1 MKKFPN
7 SLIELF
13 GMLADDNQAKRLF
26 NIKSSKVGKTSITN
40 PVFDSMVNHFRANEI
55 SQDSVK
61 EYLKEKKDSKGEP
74 LLYTIVPNA
83 LGKAERLQLR
93 SNMAK
98 NLETLIQ
105 NLGKRQ
111 SRNQIQRL
119 LDAVLAD
126 DDKSKAGIVA
136 LNVFI
141 KEANDNRLKHIRQ
154 KHLTPEI
161 RLKLI
166 GIVEKHTSKKKN
178 FTPSDFDKDTMINLN
193 NNLIVIR
200 SVAQDID
207 AKELNDEAKKNG
219 WAVEL
224 SGNGVILRKIFK
236 MGVKTT
242 EESLKK
248 LIGDDLPSVHSANDG
263 QNTQITQKPSD
274 LRRLLYGKEATFK
287 TIGGFSQIAAKTQVI
302 LEDFGTVDKEIIE
315 SWFKLVTEGVGTG
328 LSSDAEF
335 MKAITNFKV
344 NGSSMYGKFLSGKT
358 QTKNHKTSFYV
369 RELLEQPLSQ
379 NLFDEVMKNI
389 KGSLRVSRQNW
400 IAWKKASLDTKK
412 EKDAFEIDA
421 RKPLTDDSRQ
431 AFEEAYIKA
440 TTNSIQAIML
450 EYLIKEEGL
459 KINNDDYYILN
470 VNEKRESQIA
480 LIEDSEVMKKVS
492 ELRTKILEGKNNLIF
507 YKDWL
512 EDNDYAED
520 LTLFRER
527 RMASQLP
534 KKKTEE
540 KTEEEIEE
548 IDFTYL
554 DTESELV
561 RVVYSVIHNAPTKV
575 TEDKDGEK
583 VERPID
589 GIFRKY
595 LGKRPKLAKYVKS
608 NKKDIKEGLVVF
620 YHVCNSM
627 GSSLVTEAQAID
639 KHTSKGLSA
648 ENESL
653 LAAVKKFAAKMERS
667 LKLFKNRFKE
677 ELGTRLKDIADNP
690 KKYPAV
696 YDKRPYINK
705 LIKYSLLKR
714 RPQ

>member
-1 MKKFPN
+1 MKKFPDN
-7 SLIELF
+7 LIELF
-13 GMLADDNQAKRLF
+13 AMLADDNQAKRLF
-26 NIKSSKVGKTSITN
+26 NIKSSKVGKKSITN

-55 SQDSVK
+55 SQDSVRQ
-61 EYLKEKKDSKGEP
+61 YLRDNDI
-74 LLYTIVPNA
+74 LTTLIPNS

-93 SNMAK
+93 SNMAN

-111 SRNQIQRL
+111 SRDQTQRL
-119 LDAVLAD
+119 LDAILAD
-126 DDKSKAGIVA
+126 NDKSKAGIVA

-141 KEANDNRLKHIRQ
+141 KDASYPKLKTIQDRY
-154 KHLTPEI
+154 LPSEI

-166 GIVEKHTSKKKN
+166 EIVEKYTSKKKN

-193 NNLIVIR
+193 NNLITIR

-219 WAVEL
+219 WTVES
-224 SGNGVILRKIFK
+224 SGNTVILRKIFK

-248 LIGDDLPSVHSANDG
+248 LIKDDLPSVDSANDG
-263 QNTQITQKPSD
+263 QNTQIAQKPSD

-421 RKPLTDDSRQ
+421 RKPLTDESTQ

-450 EYLIKEEGL
+450 EYLMKDEGL
-459 KINNDDYYILN
+459 KISNDDYYILN

-492 ELRTKILEGKNNLIF
+492 DLRTKILEDPNALIF

-512 EDNDYAED
+512 EENDYAED

-540 KTEEEIEE
+540 ETEEEIEE

-561 RVVYSVIHNAPTKV
+561 RVIYSVIHNAPTKV

-595 LGKRPKLAKYVKS
+595 LGNRSKLAKYVKS

-620 YHVCNSM
+620 YHICNTM

>member
-1 MKKFPN
+1 MKKFPDN
-7 SLIELF
+7 LIELF
-13 GMLADDNQAKRLF
+13 AMLADDNQAKRLF
-26 NIKSSKVGKTSITN
+26 NIKSSKVGKKSITN

-55 SQDSVK
+55 SQDSVRQ
-61 EYLKEKKDSKGEP
+61 YLRDNDI
-74 LLYTIVPNA
+74 LTTLIPNS

-93 SNMAK
+93 SNMAN

-111 SRNQIQRL
+111 SRDQTQRL
-119 LDAVLAD
+119 LDAILAD
-126 DDKSKAGIVA
+126 NDKSKAGIVA

-141 KEANDNRLKHIRQ
+141 KDASYPKLKTIQDRY
-154 KHLTPEI
+154 LPSEI

-166 GIVEKHTSKKKN
+166 EIVEKYTSKKKN

-193 NNLIVIR
+193 NNLITIR

-219 WAVEL
+219 WTVES
-224 SGNGVILRKIFK
+224 SGNTVILRKIFK

-248 LIGDDLPSVHSANDG
+248 LIKDDLPSVDSANDG
-263 QNTQITQKPSD
+263 QNTQIAQKPSD

-421 RKPLTDDSRQ
+421 RKPLTDESRQ

-450 EYLIKEEGL
+450 EYLMKDEGL
-459 KINNDDYYILN
+459 KISNDDYYILN

-492 ELRTKILEGKNNLIF
+492 DLRTKILEDPNALIF

-512 EDNDYAED
+512 EENDYAED

-540 KTEEEIEE
+540 ETEEEIEE

-561 RVVYSVIHNAPTKV
+561 RVIYSVIHNAPTKV

-595 LGKRPKLAKYVKS
+595 LGNRSKLAKYVKS

-620 YHVCNSM
+620 YHICNTM

>member
-13 GMLADDNQAKRLF
+13 AMLADDKQAKVLF
-26 NIKSSKVGKTSITN
+26 NIKSTNRKITN
-40 PVFDSMVNHFRANEI
+40 PVFDGMVNHFRANEI
-55 SQDSVK
+55 SQDSVRQ
-61 EYLKEKKDSKGEP
+61 YLRDNDI
-74 LLYTIVPNA
+74 LATLIPNS

-93 SNMAK
+93 SNMAN

-111 SRNQIQRL
+111 SRDQTQRL
-119 LDAVLAD
+119 LDTILAD
-126 DDKSKAGIVA
+126 NDKSKAGIVA

-141 KEANDNRLKHIRQ
+141 KDAPKAKLHMIRQ
-154 KHLTPEI
+154 RYLTPEI

-166 GIVEKHTSKKKN
+166 GIVEKYTSKKKN

-193 NNLIVIR
+193 NNLITIR

-219 WAVEL
+219 WTRES
-224 SGNGVILRKIFK
+224 SGNSVILRKIFK

-242 EESLKK
+242 EESLRK
-248 LIGDDLPSVHSANDG
+248 LIQDDLPSVESANDG

-421 RKPLTDDSRQ
+421 RKPLTDESRQ
-431 AFEEAYIKA
+431 AFEENYIKA

-450 EYLIKEEGL
+450 EYLIKDEGL
-459 KINNDDYYILN
+459 KISNDDYYILN
-470 VNEKRESQIA
+470 VNEKRESQIV

-492 ELRTKILEGKNNLIF
+492 DLRTKILEDPNALIF

-512 EDNDYAED
+512 EENDYAED

-540 KTEEEIEE
+540 ETEEEIEE

-561 RVVYSVIHNAPTKV
+561 RVIYSVIHNAPTKV

-595 LGKRPKLAKYVKS
+595 LGNRSKLAKYVKS

-620 YHVCNSM
+620 YHICNTM

-667 LKLFKNRFKE
+667 LKVFKNKFKE

-696 YDKRPYINK
+696 YDKRPYISK

>member
-13 GMLADDNQAKRLF
+13 AMLADDKQAKVLF
-26 NIKSSKVGKTSITN
+26 NIKSSKVGKKSITN
-40 PVFDSMVNHFRANEI
+40 PVFDGMVNHFRANEI
-55 SQDSVK
+55 SQDSVRQ
-61 EYLKEKKDSKGEP
+61 YLRDNDI
-74 LLYTIVPNA
+74 LATLIPNS

-93 SNMAK
+93 SNMAN

-111 SRNQIQRL
+111 SRDQTQRL
-119 LDAVLAD
+119 LDAILAD
-126 DDKSKAGIVA
+126 NDKSKAGIVA

-141 KEANDNRLKHIRQ
+141 KDAPKAKLHMIRQ
-154 KHLTPEI
+154 RYLTPEI

-166 GIVEKHTSKKKN
+166 GIVEKYTSKKKN
-178 FTPSDFDKDTMINLN
+178 FTPSDFDKDTIINLN
-193 NNLIVIR
+193 NNLITIR
-200 SVAQDID
+200 STATEID
-207 AKELNDEAKKNG
+207 EKELDDEAKKNG
-219 WAVEL
+219 WTVES
-224 SGNGVILRKIFK
+224 SGNIAILRKIFK

-248 LIGDDLPSVHSANDG
+248 LIKDELPLVDSANDG
-263 QNTQITQKPSD
+263 QNTQITQKSSD

-358 QTKNHKTSFYV
+358 QSKNHKASFYI

-400 IAWKKASLDTKK
+400 IAWKKASLGTKK

-421 RKPLTDDSRQ
+421 RKPLTDESRQ
-431 AFEEAYIKA
+431 AFEETYLKA

-450 EYLIKEEGL
+450 EYLKDEEGL
-459 KINNDDYYILN
+459 EISDSDYVILN
-470 VNEKRESQIA
+470 ENQKKESQIA

-492 ELRTKILEGKNNLIF
+492 ALRTDILEDKDALIF
-507 YKDWL
+507 YRDWL
-512 EDNDYAED
+512 KENDYTED

-527 RMASQLP
+527 KMVSQLP
-534 KKKTEE
+534 TKET
-540 KTEEEIEE
+540 EE

-561 RVVYSVIHNAPTKV
+561 RVIYSVIHNAPTKV

-595 LGKRPKLAKYVKS
+595 LGNRSKLAKYVKS

-667 LKLFKNRFKE
+667 LILFKNRFKK

-696 YDKRPYINK
+696 YDKQPYINK

>member
-1 MKKFPN
+1 MKKFPDN
-7 SLIELF
+7 LIELF
-13 GMLADDNQAKRLF
+13 AMLADDNQAKRLF
-26 NIKSSKVGKTSITN
+26 NIKSSKVGKKSITN

-55 SQDSVK
+55 SQDSVRQ
-61 EYLKEKKDSKGEP
+61 YLRDNDI
-74 LLYTIVPNA
+74 LTTLIPNS

-93 SNMAK
+93 SNMAN

-111 SRNQIQRL
+111 SRDQTQRL
-119 LDAVLAD
+119 LDAILAD
-126 DDKSKAGIVA
+126 NDKSKAGIVA

-141 KEANDNRLKHIRQ
+141 KDASYPKLKTIQDRY
-154 KHLTPEI
+154 LPSEI

-166 GIVEKHTSKKKN
+166 EIVEKYTSKKKN

-193 NNLIVIR
+193 NNLITIR

-219 WAVEL
+219 WTVES
-224 SGNGVILRKIFK
+224 SGNTVILRKIFK

-248 LIGDDLPSVHSANDG
+248 LIKDDLPSVDSANDG
-263 QNTQITQKPSD
+263 QNTQIAQKPSD

-421 RKPLTDDSRQ
+421 RKPLTDESRQ

-450 EYLIKEEGL
+450 EYLMKDEGL
-459 KINNDDYYILN
+459 KISNDDYYILN

-492 ELRTKILEGKNNLIF
+492 DLRTKILEDPNALIF

-512 EDNDYAED
+512 EENDYAED

-540 KTEEEIEE
+540 ETEEEIEE

-561 RVVYSVIHNAPTKV
+561 RVIYSVIHNAPTKV

-595 LGKRPKLAKYVKS
+595 LGNRSKLAKYVKS

-620 YHVCNSM
+620 YHICNTM

-667 LKLFKNRFKE
+667 LKLFKNRVKE
-677 ELGTRLKDIADNP
+677 DLGTRLKDIADNP

>member
-1 MKKFPN
+1 MKKFPD

-13 GMLADDNQAKRLF
+13 AMLADDKRAKVLF
-26 NIKSSKVGKTSITN
+26 NIKSSKVGKKSITN
-40 PVFDSMVNHFRANEI
+40 PVFDGMVNHFRANEI
-55 SQDSVK
+55 SQDSVRQ
-61 EYLKEKKDSKGEP
+61 YLRDNDI
-74 LLYTIVPNA
+74 LATLIPNS

-93 SNMAK
+93 SNMAN

-111 SRNQIQRL
+111 SRDQTQRL
-119 LDAVLAD
+119 LDAILAD
-126 DDKSKAGIVA
+126 DNKSKAGIVA

-141 KEANDNRLKHIRQ
+141 KDASPRKIREI
-154 KHLTPEI
+154 KDDYLTPEI
-161 RLKLI
+161 RLNLI
-166 GIVEKHTSKKKN
+166 GIVEKYASKKKN

-193 NNLIVIR
+193 NNLITIR
-200 SVAQDID
+200 STATEID

-219 WAVEL
+219 WTRES
-224 SGNGVILRKIFK
+224 SGNSVILRKIFK

-242 EESLKK
+242 EESLRK
-248 LIGDDLPSVHSANDG
+248 LIQDDLPSVESANDG

-287 TIGGFSQIAAKTQVI
+287 TIGGFSQIAAKMQVI

-358 QTKNHKTSFYV
+358 QSKNHKASFYV

-421 RKPLTDDSRQ
+421 RKPLTDESRQ
-431 AFEEAYIKA
+431 AFEETYLTA
-440 TTNSIQAIML
+440 TRNSIQAIML
-450 EYLIKEEGL
+450 EYLKDEEGL
-459 KINNDDYYILN
+459 EISDSDYVILN
-470 VNEKRESQIA
+470 ENQKKESQIA
-480 LIEDSEVMKKVS
+480 LIEDSEIMEKIS
-492 ELRTKILEGKNNLIF
+492 ALRTDILDDKDALIF

-512 EDNDYAED
+512 KENDYAED

-527 RMASQLP
+527 RMVSQLP
-534 KKKTEE
+534 TKET
-540 KTEEEIEE
+540 EE

-554 DTESELV
+554 DTESELT
-561 RVVYSVIHNAPTKV
+561 RVIYSVIHNAPTKV

-595 LGKRPKLAKYVKS
+595 LGNRSKLAKYVKS

-620 YHVCNSM
+620 YHICNTM
-627 GSSLVTEAQAID
+627 GSSLATEAQAID

-677 ELGTRLKDIADNP
+677 ELGTRLKDIADSP

-696 YDKRPYINK
+696 YDKQPYITK

>member
-1 MKKFPN
+1 MKKFPD

-13 GMLADDNQAKRLF
+13 AMLADDKRAKVLF
-26 NIKSSKVGKTSITN
+26 NIKSSKVGKKSITN
-40 PVFDSMVNHFRANEI
+40 PVFDGMVNHFRANEI
-55 SQDSVK
+55 SQDSVRQ
-61 EYLKEKKDSKGEP
+61 YLRDNDI
-74 LLYTIVPNA
+74 LATLIPNS

-93 SNMAK
+93 SNMAN

-111 SRNQIQRL
+111 SRDQTQRL
-119 LDAVLAD
+119 LDAILAD
-126 DDKSKAGIVA
+126 DNKSKAGIVA

-141 KEANDNRLKHIRQ
+141 KDASPRKIREI
-154 KHLTPEI
+154 KDDYLTPEI
-161 RLKLI
+161 RLNLI
-166 GIVEKHTSKKKN
+166 GIVEKYASKKKN

-193 NNLIVIR
+193 NNLITIR
-200 SVAQDID
+200 STATEID

-219 WAVEL
+219 WTRES
-224 SGNGVILRKIFK
+224 SGNSVILRKIFK

-242 EESLKK
+242 EESLRK
-248 LIGDDLPSVHSANDG
+248 LIQDDLPSVESANDG

-287 TIGGFSQIAAKTQVI
+287 TIGGFSQIAAKMQVI

-358 QTKNHKTSFYV
+358 QSKNHKASFYV

-421 RKPLTDDSRQ
+421 RKPLTDESRQ
-431 AFEEAYIKA
+431 AFEETYLTA
-440 TTNSIQAIML
+440 TRNSIQAIML
-450 EYLIKEEGL
+450 EYLKDEEGL
-459 KINNDDYYILN
+459 EISDSDYVILN
-470 VNEKRESQIA
+470 ENQKKESQIA
-480 LIEDSEVMKKVS
+480 LIEDSEIMEKIS
-492 ELRTKILEGKNNLIF
+492 ALRTDILDDKDALIF

-512 EDNDYAED
+512 KENDYAED

-527 RMASQLP
+527 RMVSQLP
-534 KKKTEE
+534 TKET
-540 KTEEEIEE
+540 EE

-554 DTESELV
+554 DTESELT
-561 RVVYSVIHNAPTKV
+561 RVIYSVIHNAPTKV

-595 LGKRPKLAKYVKS
+595 LGNRSKLAKYVKS

-620 YHVCNSM
+620 YHICNTM

-677 ELGTRLKDIADNP
+677 ELGTRLKDIADSP

-696 YDKRPYINK
+696 YDKQPYITK

>member
-1 MKKFPN
+1 MKKFPDN
-7 SLIELF
+7 LIELF
-13 GMLADDNQAKRLF
+13 AMLADDNQAKRLF
-26 NIKSSKVGKTSITN
+26 NIKSSKVGKKSITN

-55 SQDSVK
+55 SQDSVRQ
-61 EYLKEKKDSKGEP
+61 YLRDNDI
-74 LLYTIVPNA
+74 LTTLIPNS

-93 SNMAK
+93 SNMAN

-111 SRNQIQRL
+111 SRDQTQRL
-119 LDAVLAD
+119 LDAILAD
-126 DDKSKAGIVA
+126 NDKSKAGIVA

-141 KEANDNRLKHIRQ
+141 KDASYPKLKTIQDRY
-154 KHLTPEI
+154 LSSEI

-166 GIVEKHTSKKKN
+166 EIVEKYTSKKKN

-193 NNLIVIR
+193 NNLITIR

-219 WAVEL
+219 WTVES
-224 SGNGVILRKIFK
+224 SGNTVILRKIFK

-248 LIGDDLPSVHSANDG
+248 LIKDDLPSVDSANDG
-263 QNTQITQKPSD
+263 QNTQIAQKPSD

-421 RKPLTDDSRQ
+421 RKPLTDESRQ

-450 EYLIKEEGL
+450 EYLMKDEGL
-459 KINNDDYYILN
+459 KISNDDYYILN

-492 ELRTKILEGKNNLIF
+492 DLRTKILEDPNALIF

-512 EDNDYAED
+512 EENDYAED

-540 KTEEEIEE
+540 ETEEEIEE

-561 RVVYSVIHNAPTKV
+561 RVIYSVIHNAPTKV

-595 LGKRPKLAKYVKS
+595 LGNRSKLAKYVKS

-620 YHVCNSM
+620 YHICNTM

>member
-1 MKKFPN
+1 MKKFPDN
-7 SLIELF
+7 LIELF
-13 GMLADDNQAKRLF
+13 AMLADDNQAKRLF
-26 NIKSSKVGKTSITN
+26 NIKSSKVGKKSITN

-55 SQDSVK
+55 SQDSVRQ
-61 EYLKEKKDSKGEP
+61 YLRDNDI
-74 LLYTIVPNA
+74 LTTLIPNS

-93 SNMAK
+93 SNMAN

-111 SRNQIQRL
+111 SRDQTQRL
-119 LDAVLAD
+119 LDAILAD
-126 DDKSKAGIVA
+126 NDKSKAGIVA

-141 KEANDNRLKHIRQ
+141 KDASYPKLKTIQDRY
-154 KHLTPEI
+154 LPSEI

-166 GIVEKHTSKKKN
+166 EIVEKYTSKKKN

-193 NNLIVIR
+193 NNLITIR

-219 WAVEL
+219 WTVES
-224 SGNGVILRKIFK
+224 SGNTVILRKIFK

-248 LIGDDLPSVHSANDG
+248 LIKDDLPSVDSANDG
-263 QNTQITQKPSD
+263 QNTQIAQKPSD

-421 RKPLTDDSRQ
+421 RKPLTDESRQ
-431 AFEEAYIKA
+431 AFEENYIKA

-450 EYLIKEEGL
+450 EYLMKDEGL
-459 KINNDDYYILN
+459 KISNDDYYILN

-492 ELRTKILEGKNNLIF
+492 DLRTKILEDPNALIF

-512 EDNDYAED
+512 EENDYAED

-540 KTEEEIEE
+540 ETEEEIEE

-561 RVVYSVIHNAPTKV
+561 RVIYSVIHNAPTKV

-595 LGKRPKLAKYVKS
+595 LGNRSKLAKYVKS

-620 YHVCNSM
+620 YHICNTM

>member
-13 GMLADDNQAKRLF
+13 GMLADDKQAKRLF
-26 NIKSSKVGKTSITN
+26 NIKSSKVGKKSITN

-55 SQDSVK
+55 SQDSVRQ
-61 EYLKEKKDSKGEP
+61 YLRDNDI
-74 LLYTIVPNA
+74 LTTLIPNS

-93 SNMAK
+93 SNMAN

-111 SRNQIQRL
+111 SRDQTQRL
-119 LDAVLAD
+119 LDAILAD
-126 DDKSKAGIVA
+126 NDKSKAGIVA

-141 KEANDNRLKHIRQ
+141 KDASDNKINLITKRY
-154 KHLTPEI
+154 LTPEI

-166 GIVEKHTSKKKN
+166 EIVEKYTSKKKN
-178 FTPSDFDKDTMINLN
+178 FTPSDFDKDAMINLD
-193 NNLIVIR
+193 NNLIAIR

-219 WAVEL
+219 WTVES
-224 SGNGVILRKIFK
+224 SGNTVILRKIFK

-248 LIGDDLPSVHSANDG
+248 LIKDDLPSVDSANDG
-263 QNTQITQKPSD
+263 QNTQIAQKPSD

-400 IAWKKASLDTKK
+400 VAWKKASLDTKK

-421 RKPLTDDSRQ
+421 RKPLTDESRQ

-450 EYLIKEEGL
+450 EYLIKDEGL
-459 KINNDDYYILN
+459 KISNDDYYILN

-492 ELRTKILEGKNNLIF
+492 DLRTKILEDPNALIF

-512 EDNDYAED
+512 GENDYAED

-540 KTEEEIEE
+540 ETEEEIEE

-561 RVVYSVIHNAPTKV
+561 RVIYSVIHNAPTKV

-595 LGKRPKLAKYVKS
+595 LGNRSKLAKYVKS

-620 YHVCNSM
+620 YHICNTM